1 MSALVV
7 LSGLK
12 SDIVRCPLSAIT
24 GREQMQQRRLRVPI
38 GSRRKSWP
46 SSSSRSKAYENTL
59 FIDAPV
65 ANALEH
71 RQAAPVAGDGLAVD
85 EAGPR
90 LEPRRGF
97 QDGKR
102 PVQSFPF
109 RWTKTANG
117 ARG

>member
-1 MSALVV
+1 RGTTHSE
-7 LSGLK
+7 G
-12 SDIVRCPLSAIT
+12 T
-24 GREQMQQRRLRVPI
+24 LRVSI
-38 GSRRKSWP
+38 GSRHKYWP

-59 FIDAPV
+59 FIGAPV
-65 ANALEH
+65 ANVLEH

-97 QDGKR
+97 QDR
-102 PVQSFPF
+102 REAPAPILPVPGR

-117 ARG
+117 ASPGG